1 MEEDSDSQQDTE
13 KELRVRK
20 IKDGTVID
28 HITPGNALNV
38 LKIVGITGKEG
49 MIISIAMNVPSKK
62 SGTKDVVKIENRE
75 LDPEQINR
83 IALISPNAT
92 INIIRDYEVIQKKK
106 VTLENEIQG
115 VIKCLNPNCIT
126 NGNEPVKS
134 FFKIVQTNPIAIRC
148 EYCDRII
155 DYDEICQQF

>member
-1 MEEDSDSQQDTE
+1 MEDNSKSEIDTE

-20 IKDGTVID
+20 IKNGTVID
-28 HITPGNALNV
+28 HISPGNALNV

-62 SGTKDVVKIENRE
+62 SGLKDVVKIENRE
-75 LDPEQINR
+75 LAPEEINR

-92 INIIRDYEVIQKKK
+92 INIIRDYEVIHKKK
-106 VTLENEIQG
+106 VSLEKKIQG

-134 FFKIVQTNPIAIRC
+134 FFRIEQTNPISIRC
-148 EYCDRII
+148 EYCDRIM
-155 DYDEICQQF
+155 DYDDITQQF

>member
-1 MEEDSDSQQDTE
+1 MERDSYSHQNTE

-62 SGTKDVVKIENRE
+62 AGLKDVVKVENRE

-92 INIIRDYEVIQKKK
+92 INIIRDYEVIAKDK
-106 VTLENEIQG
+106 VSLKDQIQD

-134 FFKIVQTNPIAIRC
+134 LFRIIQTNPIYIRC
-148 EYCDRII
+148 EYCDRIME
-155 DYDEICQQF
+155 YDDIVKQF